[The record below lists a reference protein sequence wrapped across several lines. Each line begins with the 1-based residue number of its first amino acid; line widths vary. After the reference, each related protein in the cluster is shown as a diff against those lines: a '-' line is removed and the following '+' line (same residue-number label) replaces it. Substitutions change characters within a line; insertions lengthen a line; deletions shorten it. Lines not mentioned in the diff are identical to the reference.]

1 MKVTDVS
8 VQMRK
13 FSTCPFCPN
22 MGGICSI
29 CRCID
34 PQLRASWLSRS
45 QPSFPSTFGCGAR
58 WSSLTERS
66 RLHDGWKH
74 LSTFCA
80 AALTRPPPPVEGNL
94 QLVGR
99 DEAVINSCAALHFFD
114 KTKRSSPAFSP
125 ILSCSWS
132 VRVRHI
138 NNAVYLFIDHLVSH
152 QAPSRSHKE
161 RGGLCA
167 ILVLAGHLI
176 DLLKQACQ
184 TKLTGFFPN
193 IFTK

>member
-1 MKVTDVS
+1 
-8 VQMRK
+8 MRK

-22 MGGICSI
+22 KGGICSI

-45 QPSFPSTFGCGAR
+45 QCSSPFTFGCGAR
-58 WSSLTERS
+58 WGSLTERS

-74 LSTFCA
+74 LSTLCA

-99 DEAVINSCAALHFFD
+99 DEAVINSCAALHYFD
-114 KTKRSSPAFSP
+114 KTKCSSPAFFPTLFSFM
-125 ILSCSWS
+125 L

-138 NNAVYLFIDHLVSH
+138 NNAVYLFIGHLVSH
-152 QAPSRSHKE
+152 QAPSRSHKQ
-161 RGGLCA
+161 RGGRCDVS
-167 ILVLAGHLI
+167 VLTGHLI
-176 DLLKQACQ
+176 DLLKQACPI
-184 TKLTGFFPN
+184 KLNGFFPN